1 MAMESL
7 QLELLRFL
15 KSEGATEPVI
25 EDWALAWHRALA
37 FPDEPL
43 PCPACFLDGRI
54 ERLVPLPID
63 SQLAGVRCEACE
75 ATFEFP
81 A

>member
-7 QLELLRFL
+7 QFELLRFL
-15 KSEGATEPVI
+15 KAEGATETVI
-25 EDWALAWHRALA
+25 EDWALAWHRALS

-43 PCPACFLDGRI
+43 PCPACFLDGRL
-54 ERLVPLPID
+54 ERLMPLPVD
-63 SQLAGVRCEACE
+63 SQIAAVRCEACE
-75 ATFEFP
+75 AKFVFP